1 MYPARR
7 AVAVWRIQGRRLRVQ
22 CRLCEHIQRS
32 AGQTNGVSGRGMTLM
47 NVFHWQPGILRPQ
60 PGDLLVPPPRNRVY
74 LAERIAH
81 HGGGVEQ
88 VLSDAS
94 LRAGLRM
101 VLEFARITAE
111 HDRSIAEPLCETEG
125 PRVRRPPLRHS
136 LISRRCRHTFDPIQ
150 LPMLQWLPLC
160 PPGPPS
166 SSPA

>member
-7 AVAVWRIQGRRLRVQ
+7 AMAVWSIQGRRLRVQ
-22 CRLCEHIQRS
+22 RRLRKHIQRS
-32 AGQTNGVSGRGMTLM
+32 ADQTHRVPHRRMALM
-47 NVFHWQPGILRPQ
+47 NVLHLQPGSQRPQ

-94 LRAGLRM
+94 LRTGLRM

-111 HDRSIAEPLCETEG
+111 HDRSIAEPLCEAEG
-125 PRVRRPPLRHS
+125 PRVRRAPLRHS
-136 LISRRCRHTFDPIQ
+136 LIS
-150 LPMLQWLPLC
+150 L
-160 PPGPPS
+160 
-166 SSPA
+166 